1 MSSTFKNASGQSF
14 HIVCAGPLRPQEI
27 QMTTLTVSDK
37 VKTMAKDLAQEPPRS
52 PRETLAG
59 YIIAARVL
67 DKCRA
72 FLNGTLGEYDFDC
85 FMDNLFFGFAGI
97 QAEAFK
103 NFVATGASDEEVA
116 GWIQEHSKQTEK
128 LEIVKWN
135 NQIRYMTINQMSE
148 HIQVFMEDYIA
159 QNVPKHRP
167 IYHVFDIFD
176 LEEGR
181 L

>member
-1 MSSTFKNASGQSF
+1 MSTVELSPELK
-14 HIVCAGPLRPQEI
+14 
-27 QMTTLTVSDK
+27 TL
-37 VKTMAKDLAQEPPRS
+37 ARDLSKEPPRS
-52 PRETLAG
+52 PRETLGG
-59 YIIAARVL
+59 YVIAARVL

-72 FLNGTLGEYDFDC
+72 FLNNTLGEYDFDC

-103 NFVATGASDEEVA
+103 NFVATGASDEEVGA
-116 GWIQEHSKQTEK
+116 WIQANATQKDRMEV
-128 LEIVKWN
+128 VKWN
-135 NQIRYMTINQMSE
+135 NHARAMTPKLLPDNVQL
-148 HIQVFMEDYIA
+148 FMEGYIA